1 MADFIYFEA
10 EAEENDVDVDI
21 VDSND
26 EEEMI
31 IDDFID
37 DTHQE
42 NDSSV
47 FHRFHNQTTNTS
59 DVMEELLR
67 EEESISDSLEQHNY
81 TEDNEIDEIAN
92 EVYDET
98 ENFLQNKNKFLSTL
112 INPLDQT
119 GDKDTFYL
127 TLLHAI
133 RYVKTKKQ
141 DLCFEENFEEEM
153 GNDLYSKIKTIK
165 ENCIL
170 DLNLNHFEE
179 MCYNINDIL
188 LKENMF
194 LRIYEIKDKY
204 RYLFHE
210 NKDAKNCL
218 RSLSSCIKEKFNGF
232 SWCKLKL
239 SSKEKTDLLPVNIL
253 YKPIKKSDN
262 FVKCYFVSDLKNAYR
277 TTYEKSLR
285 QHTANTLNEC
295 YYCNDFWL
303 IKTKYERHLK
313 VCGKK
318 PGVIYDFTL
327 KNIVT
332 FEDNF
337 KYYGDLPFAVY
348 ADFETTAPTQ
358 SHLNPE

>member
-1 MADFIYFEA
+1 MADFICFEA
-10 EAEENDVDVDI
+10 EAEENDVDV
-21 VDSND
+21 VDSN
-26 EEEMI
+26 EEDQEMI

-42 NDSSV
+42 NDTPV
-47 FHRFHNQTTNTS
+47 FHRLHNQTTNTP
-59 DVMEELLR
+59 DIMEELLR
-67 EEESISDSLEQHNY
+67 EEESISDSLEPHNY
-81 TEDNEIDEIAN
+81 IEDNEIDEIAN

-98 ENFLQNKNKFLSTL
+98 ENFLQNKNKFLCTL

-119 GDKDTFYL
+119 GDKDNFYL

-141 DLCFEENFEEEM
+141 DLCFEENFEEEI
-153 GNDLYSKIKTIK
+153 GNDLYSKFKSIK

-232 SWCKLKL
+232 GWCELKL

-277 TTYEKSLR
+277 TTYESL
-285 QHTANTLNEC
+285 
-295 YYCNDFWL
+295 
-303 IKTKYERHLK
+303 
-313 VCGKK
+313 
-318 PGVIYDFTL
+318 
-327 KNIVT
+327 
-332 FEDNF
+332 
-337 KYYGDLPFAVY
+337 
-348 ADFETTAPTQ
+348 
-358 SHLNPE
+358 